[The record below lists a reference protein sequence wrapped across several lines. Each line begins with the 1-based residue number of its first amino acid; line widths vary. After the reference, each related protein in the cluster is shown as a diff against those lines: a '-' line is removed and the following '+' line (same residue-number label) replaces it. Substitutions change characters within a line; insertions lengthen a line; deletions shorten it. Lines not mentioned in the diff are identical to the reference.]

1 VRSRP
6 GRLRS
11 RRGAFAATAGAVLG
25 FALAVGP
32 LITTSAAAVVLQPR
46 VVTAV
51 RPALTGAP
59 FGDGSPYPG
68 PLPISIPPTGGAIQA
83 ANFNSG
89 PAEQAFHGCTPGDQG
104 TAAKYRS
111 DRHDIDIFTAG
122 ASGLYV
128 QSSSPYTSSNVAHN
142 CPAKNPVF
150 SDYVKYSF
158 TVVQTGW
165 YEVWAAGQHGSFW
178 TRVDDVNKG
187 QTPQLNAWSNVVLAA
202 AVHLTAGATHVLT
215 IELLGFDTDL
225 ATIYVTPTAVA
236 FPAPRVVSAPLTT
249 NEVVIADAV
258 ATDSQFGAVPNNTA
272 IDNRGPIQRA
282 LNLVGRE
289 GGGTVYLPP
298 GVYTVRGPLSVP
310 ASVTLRG
317 DWSPT
322 TSKAGQSILAA
333 RVPAGASGASFISLA
348 GTNAGV
354 SHLSVWYPNQN
365 AAHPARYPFTIQS
378 RVASVSVS
386 DVTLFDSDQGVAFLG
401 GSASDISGLRATCF
415 TTCVTDDGDLDYSFI
430 TNIKISN
437 QVWETGPPELT
448 KKPVSAASHA
458 ALGRWTASHLT
469 AVHLYRNDN
478 LTIYGVTVTQARHGI
493 VTTASG
499 CNPGCGTYGSFSKI
513 GASLDRSGDR
523 VSARP
528 APGVNS
534 IMDTDLVSQARS
546 ITYRFAPPREP
557 ARTDASAFYDVMA
570 PPFSAHADGL
580 TDDTA
585 AIQAALNVA
594 GAGGGGTVYLPSGT
608 YLVSTHLVV
617 PSGVEL
623 RGAYGNRHT
632 SETTDSTTLLAVE
645 GQGTATP
652 NTDPAFIS
660 LSPHSGARGLTIRYP
675 NQGFGSAAYP
685 VTPYPY
691 TVRALGAGT
700 WLQDTN
706 VLNGYQILDLATY
719 RSDGFVVKN
728 LWATAFLTGV
738 NIGGGS
744 SAGWLEQSV
753 ISYGDLYESRHGNSP
768 HAYGKN
774 AVASY
779 TARHVIAY
787 YLGDANGLESLG
799 AMSFNVSRH
808 LVTYRATPASTGPT
822 NSTFFAPSSDSADS
836 PAFVLGAGTKISYV
850 GLLARSPYTSDE
862 VQTAT
867 SFRGVASINDS
878 ALSGSTRNSDGIVRQ
893 GGTLHVFPE
902 NLRSPAVSG

>member
-1 VRSRP
+1 MGSRP
-6 GRLRS
+6 ARLRS
-11 RRGAFAATAGAVLG
+11 RRGVFAASVGALLG
-25 FALAVGP
+25 LALAVGP
-32 LITTSAAAVVLQPR
+32 LIATSPAVIVLQPR
-46 VVTAV
+46 LVAAV
-51 RPALTGAP
+51 EPALTGAP

-68 PLPISIPPTGGAIQA
+68 PLPISIPATGGVIQSV
-83 ANFNSG
+83 NFNSG

-104 TAAKYRS
+104 PAARYRS
-111 DRHDIDIFTAG
+111 DPHDIDIFPAG
-122 ASGLYV
+122 TTSLYI
-128 QSSSPYTSSNVAHN
+128 QSSSPYTSSNATHN

-158 TVVQTGW
+158 TVAQTGW
-165 YEVWAAGQHGSFW
+165 YQVWAAGQHGSFW
-178 TRVDDVNKG
+178 ARVDDVNKG
-187 QTPQLNAWSNVVLAA
+187 QTPQLTAWSNVVLAP

-249 NEVVIADAV
+249 NEVVVADAV
-258 ATDSQFGAVPNNTA
+258 ATDKQFGAVPNNAA

-282 LNLVGRE
+282 LNVVGRE
-289 GGGTVYLPP
+289 GGGTVFLPP
-298 GVYTVRGPLSVP
+298 GVYTVKGALSVP

-322 TSKAGQSILAA
+322 TSKAGQTILAA
-333 RVPAGASGASFISLA
+333 RVPAGTSGASFISLA

-354 SHLSVWYPNQN
+354 SHLSVWYPNQS
-365 AAHPARYPFTIQS
+365 AARPSRYPFTIQS
-378 RVASVSVS
+378 HVASVSVS

-401 GSASDISGLRATCF
+401 GSASDINGLRATCF
-415 TTCVTDDGDLDYSFI
+415 TTCITDDGDLDYSFV

-437 QVWETGPPELT
+437 QVWETAPPEVT
-448 KKPVSAASHA
+448 KKPTSAASRA
-458 ALGRWTASHLT
+458 ALDRWTAGHLT

-478 LTIYGVTVTQARHGI
+478 LTIYGVTVTHAQHGI

-513 GASLDRSGDR
+513 SASLDRSGDR

-528 APGVNS
+528 ALGVNS
-534 IMDTDLVSQARS
+534 IMDTDLVSQARA
-546 ITYRFAPPREP
+546 IAYRFAPAREP
-557 ARTDASAFYDVMA
+557 TRTGPAAFYNVMA
-570 PPFSAHADGL
+570 APYSAHADGL

-585 AIQAALNVA
+585 AIQSALNAA

-617 PSGVEL
+617 PTGVEL

-632 SETTDSTTLLAVE
+632 SETADSTTLLAVE

-706 VLNGYQILDLATY
+706 VLNGYQIFDLATY

-744 SAGWLEQSV
+744 SSGWLEQSV

-779 TARHVIAY
+779 TAQHVIAY
-787 YLGDANGLESLG
+787 YLGDANALQSLG

-808 LVTYRATPASTGPT
+808 LVTYRATPSSAGPT

-878 ALSGSTRNSDGIVRQ
+878 ALSGSTPNSDGIMRQ
-893 GGTLHVFPE
+893 GGTLRVFPE
-902 NLRSPAVSG
+902 NLRSPAVSD